1 MRELSPNLSVILPR
15 GGTNYMVSFF
25 LSTVNISS
33 FYQPDCAL
41 VCSTGLALLTL
52 SEQQVTE
59 LSVVFLGT
67 GTKQL
72 NILTSYI

>member
-15 GGTNYMVSFF
+15 GGTNYMISFF

-33 FYQPDCAL
+33 FYQPGCVL

-52 SEQQVTE
+52 SGQQVTE